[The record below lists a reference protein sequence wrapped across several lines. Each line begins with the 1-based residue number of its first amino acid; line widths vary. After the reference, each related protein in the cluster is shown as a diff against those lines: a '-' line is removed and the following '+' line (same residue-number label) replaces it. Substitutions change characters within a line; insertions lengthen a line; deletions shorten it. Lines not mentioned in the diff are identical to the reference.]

1 MTRVIVNRI
10 IGGRLFAF
18 CLVIVVV
25 IVVVLRQV
33 EGCSHEAVDVL
44 WSFILREKAQQGSN
58 SFGLVAATL
67 DS

>member
-1 MTRVIVNRI
+1 MTSVIVTRI

-18 CLVIVVV
+18 RLVVVV
-25 IVVVLRQV
+25 IVVVLRQF

-44 WSFILREKAQQGSN
+44 WSFILREKAQQGSH
-58 SFGLVAATL
+58 SFGLVTATL